1 MANQTVVAQEPG
13 GPVTA
18 PLERRTRFRITG
30 LQAGVVMAI
39 AAVAAGAFFQV
50 RPPDAYGICMACHGR
65 DLVNWIANEATGSR
79 LVVAPA
85 SLVFPLLTVV
95 GVLFGAWVAAA
106 LTGEFRFRKPSQP
119 VRHFLFGM
127 LVMNAGL
134 LAAGCSTRLVL
145 RASAGDQLGLIGVA
159 AMIVGI
165 VLATLWLRRRALR

>member
-1 MANQTVVAQEPG
+1 MAQGAGLALTN
-13 GPVTA
+13 
-18 PLERRTRFRITG
+18 RRGRFRITG
-30 LQAGVVMAI
+30 LQAGVVMAV
-39 AAVAAGAFFQV
+39 AAVAAGAFFEV

-65 DLVNWIANEATGSR
+65 DLVNFVANEITGSR

-95 GVLFGAWVAAA
+95 GVLIGAWVASA

-119 VRHFLFGM
+119 VRHFFYGVV
-127 LVMNAGL
+127 VMNAGL

-165 VLATLWLRRRALR
+165 VLATLGLRKRALR